1 MGNPYTDPYSGT
13 PAMIGKPAFSQKAR
27 LELHTLTLT
36 DTYLL
41 GSSTGGKANLGLLPG
56 QVCQRREEK
65 RPRLPELGD
74 DHLERRRKFEPLRI
88 GLPCLHGRFRD

>member
-1 MGNPYTDPYSGT
+1 
-13 PAMIGKPAFSQKAR
+13 MIGKPAFSQKAR